1 MAYTNKKKLI
11 TINKSLKMIDR
22 RKLIF
27 YLLLNT
33 IVPLSGTSLSAQQG
47 VRKDENGRPRH
58 NISSYR
64 YQKWQSHFKSIKNGA
79 ILSDTKSRC
88 LHYWHQGKKIHKIY
102 PTSVPL
108 TPELTRTGYTK
119 VVRKVVGPEWRP
131 TKSMRERD
139 PKLPKFMPAGP
150 ENPLGSHALY
160 LSWPNYR
167 IHGTSDTRKIGRQSS
182 SGCIGLYNEHIEEL
196 FALVEIGTTVRLI

>member
-1 MAYTNKKKLI
+1 M
-11 TINKSLKMIDR
+11 INR
-22 RKLIF
+22 RKLF
-27 YLLLNT
+27 VGLLLSS
-33 IVPLSGTSLSAQQG
+33 IVPLPLKSASAQEA
-47 VRKDENGRPRH
+47 VSKNDNGEPRH

-64 YQKWQSHFKSIKNGA
+64 YQRWQDHFKSIRNGA
-79 ILSDTKSRC
+79 ILSDTASRC
-88 LHYWHQGKKIHKIY
+88 LHYWNQENNIHKIY

-119 VVRKVVGPEWRP
+119 VVRKVIGPEWRP

-139 PKLPKFMPAGP
+139 PKLPKFMPPGP
-150 ENPLGSHALY
+150 DNPLGSHALY

-196 FALVEIGTTVRLI
+196 FSLVEIGTTVRLI

>member
-1 MAYTNKKKLI
+1 
-11 TINKSLKMIDR
+11 MIDR

-88 LHYWHQGKKIHKIY
+88 LHYWHQEKKIHKFY
-102 PTSVPL
+102 PTSSHF
-108 TPELTRTGYTK
+108 TGK
-119 VVRKVVGPEWRP
+119 
-131 TKSMRERD
+131 M
-139 PKLPKFMPAGP
+139 
-150 ENPLGSHALY
+150 
-160 LSWPNYR
+160 
-167 IHGTSDTRKIGRQSS
+167 
-182 SGCIGLYNEHIEEL
+182 
-196 FALVEIGTTVRLI
+196 

>member
-1 MAYTNKKKLI
+1 
-11 TINKSLKMIDR
+11 MIDR
-22 RKLIF
+22 RKLF
-27 YLLLNT
+27 AGLLIST
-33 IVPLSGTSLSAQQG
+33 IIPLSSVKEVSAQKSVG
-47 VRKDENGRPRH
+47 KNENGEPRH

-64 YQKWQSHFKSIKNGA
+64 YQEWQNHFKSIKNGA

-88 LHYWHQGKKIHKIY
+88 LHYWNDEKKLHKIY

-108 TPELTRTGYTK
+108 TPELTRTGYCK
-119 VVRKVVGPEWRP
+119 VIRKVIGPEWRP

-139 PKLPKFMPAGP
+139 PKLPKFMPPGP
-150 ENPLGSHALY
+150 DNPLGSHALY
-160 LSWPNYR
+160 LSWENYR

-196 FALVEIGTTVRLI
+196 FSLVTIGTNVRLI

>member
-1 MAYTNKKKLI
+1 ML
-11 TINKSLKMIDR
+11 DR
-22 RKLIF
+22 RKLF
-27 YLLLNT
+27 VGLLLSS
-33 IVPLSGTSLSAQQG
+33 IVPLPLKSASAQEA
-47 VRKDENGRPRH
+47 VSKNENGEPRH

-64 YQKWQSHFKSIKNGA
+64 YQRWQDHFKSIRNGA
-79 ILSDTKSRC
+79 ILSDTASRC
-88 LHYWHQGKKIHKIY
+88 LHYWNQENNIHKIY

-119 VVRKVVGPEWRP
+119 VIRKVIGPEWRP

-139 PKLPKFMPAGP
+139 PKLPKFMPPGP
-150 ENPLGSHALY
+150 DNPLGSHALY

-196 FALVEIGTTVRLI
+196 FSLVEIGTTVRLI